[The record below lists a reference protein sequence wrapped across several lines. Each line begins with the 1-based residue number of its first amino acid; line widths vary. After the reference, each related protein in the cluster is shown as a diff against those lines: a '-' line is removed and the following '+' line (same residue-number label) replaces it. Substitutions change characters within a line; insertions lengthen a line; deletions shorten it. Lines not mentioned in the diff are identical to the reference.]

1 MEIIMDYDIQC
12 EEFYTEYEEF
22 FWEYDFGKEYSQDD
36 EGDEE

>member
-12 EEFYTEYEEF
+12 EEFYR
-22 FWEYDFGKEYSQDD
+22 EYDFSQEDFQDD